1 MVVNGIRLHGRDAVA
16 LVQSGAHDVQ
26 MESCQLQDEDA
37 ILIAEALV
45 KDKTDR
51 LRVLSLT
58 GNGIS
63 EKGRSALHKVMEQ
76 RPDLKISM

>member
-58 GNGIS
+58 GNGILVN
-63 EKGRSALHKVMEQ
+63 E
-76 RPDLKISM
+76 